1 MAGKF
6 KTLTPVQIAEVE
18 TLAAVLTAAQ
28 TADYFG
34 IGRTT
39 FYRLMEREPEIEKR
53 YKRGKAR
60 AVGAIAQGLIQ
71 KARGGDT
78 ACMIFYLKTQAGWR
92 ETARLEHSGP
102 EGEPVAVNSSTSAT
116 DKLQAFLDRI
126 AERTAEEEERVRD
139 QEAGSAPAIP
149 DARSPAR

>member
-6 KTLTPVQIAEVE
+6 KTLTPAQAAEVE
-18 TLAAVLTAAQ
+18 TLAAVLTAQ
-28 TADYFG
+28 QVADYFG

-39 FYRLMEREPEIEKR
+39 FFRLMERDPEIEKR

-60 AVGAIAQGLIQ
+60 AVGAIAQSLIQ

-102 EGEPVAVNSSTSAT
+102 EGEPVQVKRAT
-116 DKLQAFLDRI
+116 ELLREHLDRL
-126 AERTAEEEERVRD
+126 APTPTES
-139 QEAGSAPAIP
+139 EAQAATPAIS
-149 DARSPAR
+149 DQSAAAR